1 MGGYIMENYNDYLM
15 ISDEIKLN
23 KLASELDIILTLNE
37 MQMHNYTED
46 TCMNKMTELYKLFNQ
61 LMILKQ
67 EAIMHNNYK
76 VYDYCEVYLVEAECQ
91 MSALRKLYM
100 KKAN

>member
-1 MGGYIMENYNDYLM
+1 MENYNDYLM

-23 KLASELDIILTLNE
+23 KLASELDIILTFNE

-91 MSALRKLYM
+91 MSELRKLYM
-100 KKAN
+100 EKAN

>member
-1 MGGYIMENYNDYLM
+1 MENYNDYLM

-91 MSALRKLYM
+91 MCALRKLYM
-100 KKAN
+100 KETN

>member
-1 MGGYIMENYNDYLM
+1 MENYNEYLM

-23 KLASELDIILTLNE
+23 KLASELDIILTFNA

-46 TCMNKMTELYKLFNQ
+46 IRMDKMTELYKLFNQ

-67 EAIMHNNYK
+67 EAIMHNNHK
-76 VYDYCEVYLVEAECQ
+76 VYDYCEVYLVEAEYQ
-91 MSALRKLYM
+91 MSELRKLYM
-100 KKAN
+100 KEVN

>member
-1 MGGYIMENYNDYLM
+1 MENYNDYLM

-76 VYDYCEVYLVEAECQ
+76 VYDYCEVYLVEAEYQ
-91 MSALRKLYM
+91 MSELRKLYM
-100 KKAN
+100 KEAN